1 MGNRQGSN
9 QYQKKGVPQNFGEAR
24 TPKERESSAIAAK
37 AVDWNRETYRQA
49 KTVIESGNE
58 EVIQQMDSGEL
69 FLFGGLFF
77 S

>member
-1 MGNRQGSN
+1 MTQAQTG
-9 QYQKKGVPQNFGEAR
+9 KK
-24 TPKERESSAIAAK
+24 TREIAAK
-37 AVDWNRETYRQA
+37 AVDMKPTTYYQA

-69 FLFGGLFF
+69 FLYGGLFF

>member
-1 MGNRQGSN
+1 MGNRQG
-9 QYQKKGVPQNFGEAR
+9 QRTDIKKPELRPEMDKVERGKR
-24 TPKERESSAIAAK
+24 TDEIAAK
-37 AVDWNRETYRQA
+37 SVGWGKSTYHQA

-69 FLFGGLFF
+69 FLYGGLFF

>member
-1 MGNRQGSN
+1 MTPFPSQG
-9 QYQKKGVPQNFGEAR
+9 K
-24 TPKERESSAIAAK
+24 TREIAAK
-37 AVDWNRETYRQA
+37 AVDMKPTTYYQA

-69 FLFGGLFF
+69 FLYGGLFF